1 MGNSPLVSIVM
12 PTLNAEK
19 YLTEAVKSIQVQ
31 TYKNWE
37 LNIIDDTENNQR
49 TVEIINS
56 FRDSRIRYFIGPKK
70 KSIAASLN
78 FGINISNGVFIAR
91 MDADDISFKNRLE
104 IQFEYLEKKK
114 LDICGSSIRLFGNDF
129 RINTYPEKPEE
140 LKYAAL
146 LTSPLAHPTVFGK
159 REIFKKFPY
168 SENCLVEDYELW
180 LRMLKSDVIIGNIPR
195 VLLKYR
201 IHSNSS
207 TAFISDAVLN
217 ERVKLSK
224 QYFEHFHDLFKYKHL
239 EVLDFGFRKNYSLN
253 EVEQIV
259 SEIRD
264 LYKKKYISGE
274 FFVKMISVYFR
285 KITDGSLLNVLRY
298 LKILSKNNL
307 QISISELMMVAFKY
321 ILSKKSKV

>member
-1 MGNSPLVSIVM
+1 MGNLPLVSIVM

-19 YLTEAVKSIQVQ
+19 YLSEAVKSIQVQ

-56 FRDSRIRYFIGPKK
+56 FGDSRIRYFIGPKK

-78 FGINISNGVFIAR
+78 FGINISNGDFIAR

-104 IQFEYLEKKK
+104 IQFEYLNKKK
-114 LDICGSSIRLFGNDF
+114 LDICGSSIRFFGNDF
-129 RINTYPEKPEE
+129 RISAYPENPEE
-140 LKYAAL
+140 IKYAAL

-180 LRMLKSDVIIGNIPR
+180 LRMLKSDAIIGNVPK

-201 IHSNSS
+201 IHNNSS
-207 TAFISDAVLN
+207 TAFISDEVIH
-217 ERVKLSK
+217 ERAKISK
-224 QYFEHFHDLFKYKHL
+224 EYFIQFQDLFNFEAL
-239 EVLDFGFRKNYSLN
+239 EILDFGFRKNYSLT

-259 SEIRD
+259 LE
-264 LYKKKYISGE
+264 LEVFYKKKYISGG

-285 KITDGSLLNVLRY
+285 KIADGSLLNVFRY
-298 LKILSKNNL
+298 LKILYKNDL
-307 QISISELMMVAFKY
+307 QISLLELMMVTFKN
-321 ILSKKSKV
+321 IHSKKSKV